1 VVERFLIRGDME
13 EGRQFAGFV
22 RRIWLRRNEFI
33 HGGSLSHPIEIVTRT
48 KEAMEE
54 FQTSNVGI
62 AMSREMKATET
73 WTAPGWYKANW
84 DAAIDRVKGWMGLGV
99 ILCGHILGKSH
110 IAWVLR

>member
-54 FQTSNVGI
+54 F
-62 AMSREMKATET
+62 
-73 WTAPGWYKANW
+73 
-84 DAAIDRVKGWMGLGV
+84 
-99 ILCGHILGKSH
+99 
-110 IAWVLR
+110 